1 MKGIFIAVS
10 MASILCQGKIAA
22 QVRAV
27 VDARMQATMDV
38 DLHCQDELDRA
49 VVIDTPEA
57 RRLAF
62 LNMRTGDNVQ
72 QNWIVE
78 DLQP

>member
-27 VDARMQATMDV
+27 AFAGLQATLV
-38 DLHCQDELDRA
+38 VVLLCLFDLERA
-49 VVIDTPEA
+49 VFIDTPEA
-57 RRLAF
+57 PRLAF